1 MLKLGPAPRASLC
14 NYVVCQV
21 HFVVYNWF
29 MEQIATMTIK
39 HEIFDYADLASLKG
53 RQFTLDYPDFG
64 CHVYEIRGIE
74 QSDPIYLNLTCV
86 VLDAPLMLNT

>member
-1 MLKLGPAPRASLC
+1 
-14 NYVVCQV
+14 
-21 HFVVYNWF
+21 VVYNWF